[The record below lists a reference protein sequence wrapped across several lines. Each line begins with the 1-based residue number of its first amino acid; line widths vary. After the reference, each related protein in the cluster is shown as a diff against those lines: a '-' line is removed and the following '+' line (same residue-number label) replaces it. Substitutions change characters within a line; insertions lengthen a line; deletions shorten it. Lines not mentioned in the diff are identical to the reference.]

1 MTEHK
6 KEYMKRYRADN
17 KEKIS
22 KQTKAYRE
30 ENNDWLKK
38 NKKRCD
44 ADRRANGKTKEWES
58 KNKDKRNQYNKK
70 YLLKLNLGNIYIS
83 NRTLQAWS
91 IQVRTRLPSCQY
103 CGSRKGLQAH
113 HILSKSKHPE
123 FALFLDNGI
132 TLCEPCH
139 YKEHSINGEI

>member
-1 MTEHK
+1 MK
-6 KEYMKRYRADN
+6 KYREEN

-22 KQTKAYRE
+22 IQTKAYRE

-38 NKKRCD
+38 NKKRSD
-44 ADRRANGKTKEWES
+44 AKRRANGKTKEWES
-58 KNKDKRNQYNKK
+58 KNKDKRNEYNKK
-70 YLLKLNLGNIYIS
+70 YLLKLNLGNINIS

-91 IQVRTRLPSCQY
+91 IQVRERLPSCQY
-103 CGSRKGLQAH
+103 CGSIKNLQAH

-123 FALFLDNGI
+123 FALFLNNGI

-139 YKEHSINGEI
+139 YEEHSINGEI